1 MKGIVLNFDI
11 ASDQGLISGEDGQ
24 RYTFTS
30 QDWQDK
36 TSFPQARLTVDF
48 VIEDQKALSIYSIPS
63 NPNTNND
70 FSDNN
75 DFSNEVSNRNLVL
88 KQILGF
94 LGSSLMFLGV
104 FSPAISIPIMGNLNY
119 FQNGKGDGV
128 FILIFALAS
137 FVLTLLKMY
146 RLLWFTGLGSL
157 LILIY
162 TFITLQ
168 VKISEVKNQ
177 LESQLAGNPFRG
189 FADTALQSVQ
199 LQWGWAL
206 LIIATF
212 MLFASAAINEDG
224 TITISGLIASF
235 QDAIELLIKRLKKL
249 NLLEWLILSA
259 MVGLF
264 LFGSN
269 YFLNQ
274 ANSLNPLTIQTREI
288 TRAREIEGK
297 SMVGTINRTQQS
309 YHFENDKF
317 ATNLSELNISITNK
331 YYKEY
336 NMVAESSDFVFTK
349 TQPITEHQEL
359 HSYAGAIFFN
369 REKSIYESKICRSDE
384 PYKEINAPTIVAG
397 AIVCGSGSSEI

>member
-63 NPNTNND
+63 NPKTNND
-70 FSDNN
+70 FSDNT
-75 DFSNEVSNRNLVL
+75 DFSNEVSNRNFVL

-274 ANSLNPLTIQTREI
+274 ANSLNPLKIQTREI
-288 TRAREIEGK
+288 TRARESEAK
-297 SMVGTINRTQQS
+297 STVGAINRTQQS
-309 YHFENDKF
+309 YYTEKDRF
-317 ATNLSELNISITNK
+317 AVSLSELDLPLSGK
-331 YYKEY
+331 YYERYEIIVK
-336 NMVAESSDFVFTK
+336 SSEFVITK
-349 TQPITEHQEL
+349 TQPVTEYQEL
-359 HSYAGAIFFN
+359 HSYVGAVFYNQEERTF
-369 REKSIYESKICRSDE
+369 ESKVCRGDE
-384 PYKEINAPTIVAG
+384 PGKEIIDPEIFAG
-397 AIVCGSGSSEI
+397 TIVCGSGSSEI